1 MCQTWK
7 TQTCINIFCHS
18 YLPQSIKCDVKPVWG
33 EIDEILY
40 VARHCSPVEGERKD
54 EDSHG
59 RHLDN
64 NHDNK
69 NLNLNLDNEQS
80 HWAEL
85 AIFWSNLQLRCE
97 KERQANHPS
106 SREEES

>member
-7 TQTCINIFCHS
+7 TQTGINIFCHS

-33 EIDEILY
+33 EVDEILY
-40 VARHCSPVEGERKD
+40 VARHRSPVEGKRED

-64 NHDNK
+64 NHNK
-69 NLNLNLDNEQS
+69 NLNLNLDN
-80 HWAEL
+80 
-85 AIFWSNLQLRCE
+85 
-97 KERQANHPS
+97 NHLDNN
-106 SREEES
+106 